1 MLCAQLAH
9 CFLCKSATISVALQK
24 SVQWLHRSVQPL
36 HAFLVD
42 RQLPRNIAVETAM
55 IGCARHSSS
64 KLGSALTCT
73 IIALRIGQFSPENDN
88 DMSKGKRVRITN
100 DSLNSYG
107 TRVLTAGMNVEQYQ
121 RNPVLL
127 YMHERGNVIGYVK
140 DLKVENGEV
149 TGELMFDEASE
160 LSIRCKKQYEFGSLK
175 MVSAGLDIL
184 ETSEDPELLVQGQT
198 SPTVTK
204 SKLFEVSLVD
214 IGAND
219 DAIVL
224 QKDGKKITLG
234 KDSECPLPMLNN
246 NNQKQMEQKQ
256 YALQLGLPE
265 TATDAEITAKLSEL
279 NAAKQEN
286 ERLKKEKESLTLASI
301 TAVVEKAVGEK
312 RIGTDKKDEFIN
324 LGKEIGQEKLERIIS
339 AMSPQM
345 KLSAVVGH
353 QGGAS
358 TQQPATY
365 KKLSDV
371 PSAELLT
378 LRKEQPEEYKRLY
391 KEEYGMAC
399 EL

>member
-1 MLCAQLAH
+1 
-9 CFLCKSATISVALQK
+9 
-24 SVQWLHRSVQPL
+24 
-36 HAFLVD
+36 
-42 RQLPRNIAVETAM
+42 
-55 IGCARHSSS
+55 
-64 KLGSALTCT
+64 
-73 IIALRIGQFSPENDN
+73 
-88 DMSKGKRVRITN
+88 MSKGKRVRITN

-107 TRVLTAGMNVEQYQ
+107 TRVLTAGMYVEQYQ

-140 DLKVENGEV
+140 DLKVEDGEV

-160 LSIRCKKQYEFGSLK
+160 LSVRCKKQYEFGSLK

-198 SPTVTK
+198 RPTVTK

-214 IGAND
+214 VGSND

-234 KDSECPLPMLNN
+234 KDSECPLPLLNN
-246 NNQKQMEQKQ
+246 NNQKQKQMEQKMV
-256 YALQLGLPE
+256 AMQLGLPA
-265 TATDAEITAKLSEL
+265 TATEAEINAKLDELKTAKEENEQLQQK
-279 NAAKQEN
+279 NAA
-286 ERLKKEKESLTLASI
+286 LTLASI
-301 TAVVEKAVGEK
+301 TAAVEKAVGEK
-312 RIGTDKKDEFIN
+312 RITPDKKDEFIN
-324 LGKEIGQEKLERIIS
+324 LGKEVGQEKLESILS
-339 AMSPQM
+339 AISPQM
-345 KLSAVVGH
+345 KLSSVIGH
-353 QGGAS
+353 QGGSS

-391 KEEYGMAC
+391 KEEYGMEC
-399 EL
+399 EF